1 MSVFIPFPA
10 IDRRRGQV
18 VRLRGGA
25 PGSETVFSSYPA
37 DCARRWIE
45 AGARWLH
52 VVNLDGA
59 FGENDDANR
68 AALSGI
74 VKTAAELGAAVQF
87 GGGLRSEEAVRA
99 ALEAGVQRAVLG
111 TSAVENPD
119 MLAGVL
125 ERWGPERIA
134 AGVDAR
140 EGVVYVR
147 GWRTGSGFDPLSVA
161 RRLQDA
167 GVRWVLYTDI
177 ARDGLNQ
184 GLNLSVA
191 QSLASGTALNVVA
204 SGGVR
209 SLSEVEEARSAGLAG
224 VIVGRALYTGQMD
237 PQALFALAAPAC

>member
-1 MSVFIPFPA
+1 ML
-10 IDRRRGQV
+10 
-18 VRLRGGA
+18 VRK
-25 PGSETVFSSYPA
+25 
-37 DCARRWIE
+37 
-45 AGARWLH
+45 
-52 VVNLDGA
+52 
-59 FGENDDANR
+59 
-68 AALSGI
+68 I

-119 MLAGVL
+119 MLAGAL

-191 QSLASGTALNVVA
+191 QSLTSGTALNVVA

-237 PQALFALAAPAC
+237 PQALFALETPAC

>member
-10 IDRRRGQV
+10 IDLRRGQV

-25 PGSETVFSSYPA
+25 PGSETVFSSDPA

-59 FGENDDANR
+59 FGEDDDANR

-87 GGGLRSEEAVRA
+87 GGGLRTEEAVRA

-209 SLSEVEEARSAGLAG
+209 SLSEVEEARAAGLAG

-237 PQALFALAAPAC
+237 PQALFALETPAC